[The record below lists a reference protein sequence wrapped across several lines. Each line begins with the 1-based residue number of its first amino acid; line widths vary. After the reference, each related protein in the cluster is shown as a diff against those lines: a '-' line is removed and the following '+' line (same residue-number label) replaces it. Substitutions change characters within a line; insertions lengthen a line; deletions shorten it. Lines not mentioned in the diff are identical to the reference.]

1 MDKKTEDD
9 FVENKETNS
18 INSSEDKE
26 FKSKDYVLDDIVSK
40 DDISEDAVSKETVS
54 KRDASKDY
62 FEISCDNQDAEWE
75 EKKKKSWKRVPYF
88 EKEYSEETTEE
99 VKYVPEDGEQ
109 NPVASV
115 AHAIDG
121 ILYTVKCER
130 NMKID
135 VGVAAAVLFSC
146 LFLNFTKIELALI
159 SFCVFFVL
167 FAEVFNT
174 AIENVC
180 DLLVGEKYSK
190 SVRIAK
196 DVSAGAT
203 LLAAMNAIV
212 VAYLLFFHRFFD
224 FSRSIYIKL
233 RTQPGHLTFIS
244 ILLVLIIV
252 VVLKV
257 VLYRGH
263 GTPLRGGS
271 ASGHVAIAFCM
282 ATIMAF
288 IANST
293 AVGILS
299 YTLALLVAESRYEG
313 KIHTVGE
320 IVLGALV
327 GIFVAAVI
335 FYFFY

>member
-1 MDKKTEDD
+1 MNKKKED
-9 FVENKETNS
+9 NLKPN
-18 INSSEDKE
+18 N
-26 FKSKDYVLDDIVSK
+26 
-40 DDISEDAVSKETVS
+40 
-54 KRDASKDY
+54 
-62 FEISCDNQDAEWE
+62 DNQDMEWE
-75 EKKKKSWKRVPYF
+75 EKKKKSWKRVSYF
-88 EKEYSEETTEE
+88 DKEYSKEQSEE
-99 VKYVPEDGEQ
+99 VRHISEDGEQ

-130 NMKID
+130 NMKVD
-135 VGVAAAVLFSC
+135 VAVAAVVLFSC
-146 LFLNFTKIELALI
+146 LFLNFSKIELALI
-159 SFCVFFVL
+159 SFAVFFVL

-203 LLAAMNAIV
+203 LLAAMNAVV

-224 FSRSIYIKL
+224 FSKSIYSKL
-233 RTQPGHLTFIS
+233 RNQPAHLTFIS
-244 ILLVLIIV
+244 IMLVLIVV

-271 ASGHVAIAFCM
+271 ASGHVAIAFCV
-282 ATIMAF
+282 ATIMSF

-293 AVGILS
+293 AIGILS

-327 GIFVAAVI
+327 GIFVAAGI
-335 FYFFY
+335 FYFF